1 MVLVAPQGVAHFRLS
16 PVAQFKKQL
25 PFQNY
30 LSTQTLAHSQPKT
43 QAKSAWTGPRGYGQ
57 RHILDTAPFSLWD
70 TENHDF
76 RPATSLEIQW
86 MISHFKA
93 TAIDFQFP
101 VIVIVTSDPP
111 SPLPL
116 TVASV
121 ALAFIPPRQPVNAT
135 FEARI
140 IPDVRPLSVTTNY
153 AGPRFP
159 TDPLDFTFSKWTEPT
174 ELQLKALLA
183 ALAVFCNPRRIHILC
198 PHLIIELHVE
208 DDRVYKPHSLP
219 RRIGGFAVFYHHSKE
234 SVFGGLSVQGR
245 ERLIVPSESVQD
257 TTDYIQTSNTLC
269 PGVRVES
276 AQATDVGPYA
286 ETAISTTAGVLL
298 RDTHG
303 HERITVCNHSFVHS
317 SEVFHPAH
325 SGTQIGEIDER
336 WKALDIALVKLNPS
350 ISFTN
355 NMYFEANVPRRL
367 LRSNEIPMGTFF
379 CVDGMSTGAVFLH
392 VQGISVYVPK
402 RPADL
407 SGIEHSRMKI
417 YRIFGSN
424 MAQPQPGICGA
435 AIVEDDSDEGGGV
448 AGFFSEGNSD
458 FALSPCLNELI
469 DRGWAI
475 V

>member
-1 MVLVAPQGVAHFRLS
+1 MAFVASQGSAHSRLS
-16 PVAQFKKQL
+16 SIAQLKKQL
-25 PFQNY
+25 PYQNY
-30 LSTQTLAHSQPKT
+30 ITTQAIFHSQPNT
-43 QAKSAWTGPRGYGQ
+43 QTKSAWTGPRGYGQ
-57 RHILDTAPFSLWD
+57 KHILDTAPFSLWD
-70 TENHDF
+70 VENHDF
-76 RPATSLEIQW
+76 RHATSLEMQW
-86 MISHFKA
+86 IISHFKA
-93 TAIDFQFP
+93 TAIEFQFP
-101 VIVIVTSDPP
+101 VLVIVTSDPP

-121 ALAFIPPRQPVNAT
+121 AVTFIPPRQPINAN
-135 FEARI
+135 FEARL

-153 AGPRFP
+153 AGPRCP
-159 TDPLDFTFSKWTEPT
+159 TDPLGFTFSKWTEPT
-174 ELQLKALLA
+174 EPQLKALLA

-198 PHLIIELHVE
+198 PHLIIELHVNDE
-208 DDRVYKPHSLP
+208 RVYKPDSLP
-219 RRIGGFAVFYHHSKE
+219 RKIGGFAAFYHHSQE

-257 TTDYIQTSNTLC
+257 TTDYIQTFSALC
-269 PGVRVES
+269 PGIRVES
-276 AQATDVGPYA
+276 AQTTDVGPYA
-286 ETAISTTAGVLL
+286 EVAISTTAGVLL

-303 HERITVCNHSFVHS
+303 HERITVCNHGFIHS
-317 SEVFHPAH
+317 NEVFHPSN

-336 WKALDIALVKLNPS
+336 WQALDIALVKLNPL

-355 NMYFEANVPRRL
+355 QMYFEAKVPRRL

-392 VQGISVYVPK
+392 VQGISLYVPN

-407 SGIEHSRMKI
+407 SKIENSRMKI

-435 AIVEDDSDEGGGV
+435 AIVEDDSDEGGV

-458 FALSPCLNELI
+458 FALTPCLNELI
-469 DRGWAI
+469 DRGWAL